1 MKLVCGYR
9 CCYLMVMLLQLL
21 VVVLPAV
28 AVGTVAAVFCWGS
41 SGVSASISI
50 SIISSIVR

>member
-1 MKLVCGYR
+1 
-9 CCYLMVMLLQLL
+9 MVMLLQLL